1 MSNMWQEMKKELF
14 DFRIDRDNMNALKDS
29 KNEEILNIN
38 RLVKNEVIDI
48 ADQVDVINV
57 R

>member
-1 MSNMWQEMKKELF
+1 MKRELY

-48 ADQVDVINV
+48 ADQVDAMNI